1 MAETMPSIKGLTWD
15 RLNKENSVVYPVKD
29 VNKPG
34 EEVIFSNGFD
44 TENKRGKIVP
54 TELTPPDEVPDNKFP
69 MILMTGRLLEH
80 WHTGSMTRRSKVLD
94 SIEPVAT
101 AHFNPK
107 QLKKQGINAGDKVEI
122 ETRRGKVEVKVRL
135 DRNVPNNVIFFPF
148 AFKEAPANVLTNPKL
163 DPFGKIP
170 EFKYCAA
177 NMKKLNKSLPIS
189 YK

>member
-1 MAETMPSIKGLTWD
+1 MVSIQK
-15 RLNKENSVVYPVKD
+15 
-29 VNKPG
+29 
-34 EEVIFSNGFD
+34 
-44 TENKRGKIVP
+44 NKRGKIVP
-54 TELTPPDEVPDNKFP
+54 TKLTPPDEVPDKNFP

-94 SIEPVAT
+94 SIEPIAT

-107 QLKKQGINAGDKVEI
+107 QLKKQGIGAGDKVKI

-148 AFKEAPANVLTNPKL
+148 AFKEAPANVLTNPQL
-163 DPFGKIP
+163 DPVGKIP

-177 NMKKLNKSLPIS
+177 KLTKTKESNIS
-189 YK
+189 IK